1 MSGPST
7 QTAAALVSQ
16 AAAATGAAT
25 SATLL
30 VLGIPLEALLA
41 ALIGAALSYVARPAV
56 SHSKVPMRL
65 LGIVS
70 DALIGG
76 WLFVILVK
84 LTPLHRFGLAEI
96 PIEAGAGLL
105 ALLWRVLRVWLPAKL
120 DQAFDA
126 LLAFW
131 SPGRDRDGDGGAR

>member
-7 QTAAALVSQ
+7 QTAAALASQ
-16 AAAATGAAT
+16 IAAASGVATG
-25 SATLL
+25 ATLL

-56 SHSKVPMRL
+56 SHSKIPVRL

-76 WLFVILVK
+76 WLFVIVVK
-84 LTPLHRFGLAEI
+84 LTPLHRFGVDNI

-120 DQAFDA
+120 DRAFDA
-126 LLAFW
+126 VLAFW
-131 SPGRDRDGDGGAR
+131 MRDGGQDGDGGSR

>member
-1 MSGPST
+1 MSGRST
-7 QTAAALVSQ
+7 QTAAALTSQ
-16 AAAATGAAT
+16 VAAASGAATG
-25 SATLL
+25 ATLL

-56 SHSKVPMRL
+56 SHSKIPVRL

-76 WLFVILVK
+76 WLFVIVVK
-84 LTPLHRFGLAEI
+84 LTPLHRFGVAEI

-120 DQAFDA
+120 DRAFDA
-126 LLAFW
+126 VLAFW
-131 SPGRDRDGDGGAR
+131 TRDRGQDGEGGSQ

>member
-1 MSGPST
+1 MSDPST

-16 AAAATGAAT
+16 VAAASGAATG
-25 SATLL
+25 ATLL

-56 SHSKVPMRL
+56 SHSKIPIRL

-84 LTPLHRFGLAEI
+84 LTPLHRFGVGDI

-120 DQAFDA
+120 DRAFDA
-126 LLAFW
+126 VLAFW
-131 SPGRDRDGDGGAR
+131 TQGRGQDGDGGPR

>member
-1 MSGPST
+1 MSDPST
-7 QTAAALVSQ
+7 QTAAALASQ
-16 AAAATGAAT
+16 VAAASGAATG
-25 SATLL
+25 ATLL

-56 SHSKVPMRL
+56 SHSKIPVRL

-76 WLFVILVK
+76 WLFVIVVK
-84 LTPLHRFGLAEI
+84 LTPLHRFGVDDI

-120 DQAFDA
+120 DRAFDA

-131 SPGRDRDGDGGAR
+131 TQGRDHDDSGDSR

>member
-7 QTAAALVSQ
+7 QTATALASQLAAASG
-16 AAAATGAAT
+16 AATG
-25 SATLL
+25 ATLL

-56 SHSKVPMRL
+56 SHSKIPVRL

-84 LTPLHRFGLAEI
+84 LTPLHRFGVGDI

-126 LLAFW
+126 VLAFW
-131 SPGRDRDGDGGAR
+131 TQGRGQDGDGGAR

>member
-1 MSGPST
+1 MSDPSS
-7 QTAAALVSQ
+7 QTVAALASQVAAASG
-16 AAAATGAAT
+16 AATG
-25 SATLL
+25 ATLL

-41 ALIGAALSYVARPAV
+41 ALTGAALSYVARPAV
-56 SHSKVPMRL
+56 PHSKIPVRL

-76 WLFVILVK
+76 WLFVIAAK
-84 LTPLHRFGLAEI
+84 LTPLHRFGVNDI

-120 DQAFDA
+120 DRVFDA
-126 LLAFW
+126 VLAFW
-131 SPGRDRDGDGGAR
+131 TRGRDQDGSGGPR

>member
-1 MSGPST
+1 MSSSSVSS
-7 QTAAALVSQ
+7 AAALVSQ
-16 AAAATGAAT
+16 LAAATGAAT

-41 ALIGAALSYVARPAV
+41 ALVGAALSYVARPPV
-56 SHSKVPMRL
+56 VHTQIPVRL

-76 WLFVILVK
+76 WLFVIVAK
-84 LTPLHRFGLAEI
+84 LTPLHRFGVDDI

-105 ALLWRVLRVWLPAKL
+105 ALLWRVLRVWLPARI
-120 DQAFDA
+120 DRAFDA
-126 LLAFW
+126 FLAMW
-131 SPGRDRDGDGGAR
+131 TRGSDRNDDGSAR